1 MTRDLGT
8 PCRCCEGL
16 GYSVLHPRVNGR
28 MRSVR
33 IECGACD
40 GTGRIAPGGW
50 EALGQIN
57 ITGMDGRPLGPVTNH
72 IKRRF

>member
-1 MTRDLGT
+1 MIAPGT
-8 PCRCCEGL
+8 HCRCCEGL

-28 MRSVR
+28 MQAVR

-50 EALGQIN
+50 ESLSQITISAL
-57 ITGMDGRPLGPVTNH
+57 DGTPLGRVTDH
-72 IKRRF
+72 IKRR